1 MEINMKEVDGV
12 FVQDMDPYAEYE
24 YKEEKQAQSKRQTE
38 VVVQPSNQ
46 KQARDKMNQM
56 IENIDEMMDGMNI
69 MLEFGN
75 KLAERF
81 RRF

>member
-1 MEINMKEVDGV
+1 MATYTIL
-12 FVQDMDPYAEYE
+12 QQT
-24 YKEEKQAQSKRQTE
+24 QAQTKRQTE